1 MDVGSNEA
9 ESVMKQTVVRRT
21 SALDVTCRYSSLL
34 VATRRRSS
42 QAIVTYSCAGEERV
56 TMDPWPSTT
65 KGGAPTILI
74 TSGASCPDASVERVL
89 RKVLEGFPG
98 GRDVD
103 AVLTEFENTQG

>member
-1 MDVGSNEA
+1 MHHFD
-9 ESVMKQTVVRRT
+9 
-21 SALDVTCRYSSLL
+21 
-34 VATRRRSS
+34 
-42 QAIVTYSCAGEERV
+42 IHAGEERV
-56 TMDPWPSTT
+56 TMDPWPSMT

-103 AVLTEFENTQG
+103 AVLTEFEKTQG